1 MFFLFVRFVYLVP
14 FFFTRRCRICNP
26 LNARHNFNLF
36 YSDCIL
42 FAAVFAVNNL
52 LVLPSFQS
60 INFCPW
66 PPARPL
72 TSFCIDLSRNSFPW
86 LWPEAGAIVF
96 HLSFFFNIK
105 KGHVSVLARNIVF
118 HLT

>member
-1 MFFLFVRFVYLVP
+1 MFFLFVRVVYLVP

-52 LVLPSFQS
+52 LV
-60 INFCPW
+60 FCPW
-66 PPARPL
+66 PPARPPDIV
-72 TSFCIDLSRNSFPW
+72 CIDLSRNSFPW